1 MERSDKTTLSSFKK
15 SFSAFLRSLAA
26 GLLIGIGGMVYL
38 SCGDNRY
45 VGALLFSVGLI
56 SILFLKM
63 NLYTGMIGYL
73 PENGGKFAVHTFVSL
88 IGNFLAAFA
97 VGYLRSPMGNVVA
110 LCEAR
115 LAKSCT
121 AVLIDAILCGILIYL
136 CVDIFKK
143 QNKSIA
149 VFLCIPAFILCGFEH
164 CVADAFYFA
173 SARML
178 TASGA
183 PLFLL
188 LTVVGNSLGGMLL
201 PTLFRL
207 SAFLEKDGK

>member
-1 MERSDKTTLSSFKK
+1 MKISAKKTLAAWIK
-15 SFSAFLRSLAA
+15 SLAA
-26 GLLIGIGGMVYL
+26 GVLIGIGGMVFL
-38 SCGDNRY
+38 SCDNRY
-45 VGALLFSVGLI
+45 AGALLFSVALL

-73 PENGGKFAVHTFVSL
+73 PENDIPFAVNTFVSL

-97 VGYLRSPMGNVVA
+97 VGYLRPPMGNVVA

-115 LAKSCT
+115 LAKSPLT
-121 AVLIDAILCGILIYL
+121 VLVDAILCGILIYI

-143 QNKSIA
+143 QNKSLM
-149 VFLCIPAFILCGFEH
+149 VLFCIPTFILCGFEH

-178 TASGA
+178 TAPGA
-183 PLFLL
+183 PFFLL
-188 LTVVGNSLGGMLL
+188 LAILGNSLGGMLL
-201 PTLFRL
+201 PTLFRF
-207 SAFLEKDGK
+207 SAYLEKES